1 VCGLGTLRDQAACV
15 SKGWVRAA
23 KLTSRI
29 YVLFKDPGLS

>member
-1 VCGLGTLRDQAACV
+1 VRGLGTMCAQAACV
-15 SKGWVRAA
+15 FEGWVRAA